1 MGWEIEDERTV
12 SDSVVPPAKES
23 RDDVSLLVLRGP
35 DQGKRFPLDPPGGV
49 IGRQEDCAVP
59 LRDPNISRRHALVE
73 VGDGRVMLSDLG
85 SRNGVFVNG
94 ARVSRAEVFD
104 GNDIQLSNDSVLRVR
119 FQDPEEAKLLDD
131 LYGAVVTD
139 GVTGVANCRYFETRL
154 AQEVSFTR
162 RQTSPCTVALIDID
176 DFRRVVAA
184 DGQAGGDALLKAIA
198 ELARRCSRL
207 EDEVARFG
215 EDQVAVLLR
224 ATSAEQALV
233 YGARICQLVREQRF
247 DVGDVAIRATVSVG
261 VASFEPGQYDV
272 DEPAVLLDRADA
284 ALYRAKSDGKDR
296 VAGWEA
302 GIEARNGPP

>member
-23 RDDVSLLVLRGP
+23 RDDVSLLMLRGP
-35 DQGKRFPLDPPGGV
+35 DQGKRFPLVPPGGV
-49 IGRQEDCAVP
+49 IGRQEECAVR

-73 VGDGRVMLSDLG
+73 VGDGRVMISDLG
-85 SRNGVFVNG
+85 SSNGVFVNG
-94 ARVSRAEVFD
+94 AQVSRAEVFD

-119 FQDPEEAKLLDD
+119 FQDPEEAKLLDE

-139 GVTGVANCRYFETRL
+139 GVTGVANRRYLETRL
-154 AQEVSFTR
+154 AQEVSHTR
-162 RQTSPCTVALIDID
+162 RHSTPCSVAMVDID

-184 DGQAGGDALLKAIA
+184 DGQTGGDALLRAIA
-198 ELARRCSRL
+198 ELVRRCSRL

-215 EDQVAVLLR
+215 EDQLAVILR
-224 ATSAEQALV
+224 ATPVDQAIV
-233 YGARICQLVREQRF
+233 YGERLCQLVRGQHF
-247 DVGDVAIRATVSVG
+247 DVGEVAIRATVSVG
-261 VASFEPGQYDV
+261 VASFEPDRTDV
-272 DEPAVLLDRADA
+272 KEAAELLDRADA

-302 GIEARNGPP
+302 GLEARNGQS

>member
-35 DQGKRFPLDPPGGV
+35 DQGKRFPLAPPGGV
-49 IGRQEDCAVP
+49 IGRQDDCAIP
-59 LRDPNISRRHALVE
+59 LRDQNISRRHALVE

-85 SRNGVFVNG
+85 SRNGVFVDG

-139 GVTGVANCRYFETRL
+139 GVTGVANRRYLETRL
-154 AQEVSFTR
+154 AQELSYTR
-162 RQTSPCTVALIDID
+162 RHSTPCAVALIDVD

-184 DGQAGGDALLKAIA
+184 DGQVGGDALLRAIA
-198 ELARRCSRL
+198 ELVRRNARL
-207 EDEVARFG
+207 EDEVARFVG
-215 EDQVAVLLR
+215 DQIAVLLR
-224 ATSAEQALV
+224 AATAAQAV
-233 YGARICQLVREQRF
+233 VFGERVCQLVGEQHF
-247 DVGDVAIRATVSVG
+247 DVGDVAIH
-261 VASFEPGQYDV
+261 
-272 DEPAVLLDRADA
+272 A
-284 ALYRAKSDGKDR
+284 AAH
-296 VAGWEA
+296 
-302 GIEARNGPP
+302 